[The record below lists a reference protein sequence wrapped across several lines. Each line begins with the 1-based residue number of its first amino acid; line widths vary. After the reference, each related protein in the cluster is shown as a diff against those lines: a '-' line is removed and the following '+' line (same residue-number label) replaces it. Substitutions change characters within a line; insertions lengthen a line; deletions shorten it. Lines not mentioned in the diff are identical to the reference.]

1 MYEGG
6 TENENREIKKGVRIM
21 RTITTNS
28 KWEVRT
34 SEEAATWQA
43 ELGIRS
49 NEDFH
54 LVHMVQTP
62 CARCSCYLYNNQI
75 NAHAL
80 IGQSA
85 VGYCAGKPTEKWH
98 VF

>member
-1 MYEGG
+1 
-6 TENENREIKKGVRIM
+6 M

-28 KWEVRT
+28 KWNMRT

-75 NAHAL
+75 NA

-85 VGYCAGKPTEKWH
+85 VGYCASKPTEKWR